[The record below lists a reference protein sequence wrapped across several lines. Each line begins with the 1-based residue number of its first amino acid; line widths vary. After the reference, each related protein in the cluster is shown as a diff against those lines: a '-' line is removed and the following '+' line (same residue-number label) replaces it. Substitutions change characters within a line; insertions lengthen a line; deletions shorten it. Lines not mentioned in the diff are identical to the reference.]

1 MAATDQLQKKLKFR
15 RSCFRN
21 LLCVLFLRAVET
33 GKHAL
38 FRRTPSRSCL
48 VRSLNGWLCS
58 LHYLFLLYSPFHPV
72 SLVLFQVTVAFVE
85 CSARRVMVQQRIPS
99 AKLLFF
105 LTKRTSYRTS
115 CRGMFSKTCPI
126 YLQLRVCCTLGSFET
141 PAMLPHVHVLEQTC
155 LEQRQRLHLDTA
167 GNAYY

>member
-1 MAATDQLQKKLKFR
+1 VC
-15 RSCFRN
+15 CF
-21 LLCVLFLRAVET
+21 CVLSKQE
-33 GKHAL
+33 
-38 FRRTPSRSCL
+38 
-48 VRSLNGWLCS
+48 NMLCS
-58 LHYLFLLYSPFHPV
+58 AELRLDPVWFVPLTVDYVPFIICLLYSPFHPV

-126 YLQLRVCCTLGSFET
+126 YLQLRVRCTLGSFET